1 MKLKLRILTFL
12 LISSLLPSQILA
24 IQIDDFEDNNFY
36 TLESL
41 NYQVSKDFLITPNPA
56 KTTINVFLPKGFEN
70 AKLSVFDVL
79 GKEIYHVE
87 LNTLYSTINIAKW
100 NSGVYLV
107 RIATETESQTKR
119 FVKQ

>member
-1 MKLKLRILTFL
+1 MKIKLRFLTFL
-12 LISSLLPSQILA
+12 LILTLLPSQILA
-24 IQIDDFEDNNFY
+24 VGNLDFNYTFESEFTSYVFQNN
-36 TLESL
+36 
-41 NYQVSKDFLITPNPA
+41 KDLMISPNPA
-56 KTTINVFLPKGFEN
+56 TSSINVYVPKGFEN

-79 GKEIYHVE
+79 GKEIYKVE
-87 LNTLYSTINIAKW
+87 LNTLHSTINIAKW

>member
-1 MKLKLRILTFL
+1 MKIKLRILTFL
-12 LISSLLPSQILA
+12 IISSLYPSQILA
-24 IQIDDFEDNNFY
+24 SRIYDVED
-36 TLESL
+36 TSSSESKVGV
-41 NYQVSKDFLITPNPA
+41 YQTNKDFSISPNPA
-56 KTTINVFLPKGFEN
+56 STTINVYLPKGFEN

-79 GKEIYHVE
+79 GKEIYNVKLSALH
-87 LNTLYSTINIAKW
+87 STINISKW